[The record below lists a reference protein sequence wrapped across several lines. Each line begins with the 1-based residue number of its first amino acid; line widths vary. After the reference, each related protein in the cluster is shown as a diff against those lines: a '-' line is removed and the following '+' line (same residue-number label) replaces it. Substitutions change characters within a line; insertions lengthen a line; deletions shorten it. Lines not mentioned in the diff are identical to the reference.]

1 MSMEPNDSAPLRVL
15 VVADNEDDFLITREL
30 LHQGV
35 LSGRK
40 LAPIVRWAPDY
51 RQGLRAIQEDSFDVL
66 LVDYSAHPHGG
77 LDYMDECN
85 RIGKQVPFL
94 LLTREADYDLE
105 VDAMGR
111 GAADCLAKNT
121 LTAVSLE
128 RSIRYACLREK
139 NLAPLRLVAEENRRI
154 LESAHCLLITTE
166 VVDPGDWLRFSAVVS
181 NVEMAQRIL
190 PLDVPAGQTY
200 AEAMYFARHPEDRAA
215 ANATA
220 IEAIRSGRSGF
231 QAEYRV
237 TNSRGELVWLLED
250 TSIERIDP
258 THWRLTVV
266 CADITER
273 KRLDEAARVVETQM
287 TELVNAAL
295 DGIILINEH
304 GVILEF
310 NPAAESI
317 FGFLRENAVGLPLV
331 ELIIP
336 TDQRDSHICG
346 MAAYLETGIGPVV
359 GQRTELMALHADGS
373 EFPVELA
380 VSAIRLGDAMLFFG
394 FVRDISD
401 RVRSESEIRTQAQRI
416 EADRARLAQAQ
427 ALAGTGSWSFDVPTQ
442 CLALSDEFFRIAGYE
457 PHAFEVTWTNFLEC
471 VQWEDRPLVI
481 SSEMFDDPKQLQ
493 PPDQLVRVR
502 RPDGEV
508 RIMVS
513 RTRAVYD
520 SSGERIRVDG
530 TMADVTDRKN
540 AEEDLDRFFSMS
552 LDMLSIGS
560 VDGYLK
566 RINPA
571 FELTLG
577 HPISD
582 LLAEPFI
589 SFVHPDDR
597 ADSIER
603 MRFLESGI
611 TVTGFTNRFRC
622 RDGSYRWLLWNVTP
636 YGDRLYSVA
645 RDVTPLRDAE
655 DRLLRANL
663 DLEARV
669 AERTASL
676 EDLNV
681 ELMEAK
687 RQADRANLAKS
698 EFLSR
703 MSHELRTPLN
713 AILGFG
719 QILVRQKLGT
729 QNEES
734 VNYILMG
741 GRHLLQLINEV
752 LDIARVESGH
762 IDLSI
767 EVVEVG
773 LIVRECL
780 DLARTIAEEHQVRLN
795 PQDGDQCRSFAL
807 ADQRRLKQVILN
819 LVSNGIKYNVLGGSV
834 GIRCAESVD
843 GRVLIEVVDT
853 GIGFRPED
861 LPKLFTPFERLDA
874 NNSAVEGTG
883 LGLALSHRLVQQM
896 GGTIEVESVR
906 GVGSKFTVNLPSA
919 PKAVSVISPSSLE
932 IPELESVL
940 HPGRISTVL
949 CIEDNPLNLR
959 LLESIFARRP
969 EITLLTAGRG
979 LEGIEAAIRHHPDL
993 VLLDLDLPDISGL
1006 RVLQALRLTNGLE
1019 TVPVI
1024 VVSADATRGQ
1034 IAKLMAAGAADYVT
1048 KPLDVAV
1055 LLRAVDAALDARASA

>member
-1 MSMEPNDSAPLRVL
+1 
-15 VVADNEDDFLITREL
+15 
-30 LHQGV
+30 
-35 LSGRK
+35 
-40 LAPIVRWAPDY
+40 
-51 RQGLRAIQEDSFDVL
+51 
-66 LVDYSAHPHGG
+66 
-77 LDYMDECN
+77 
-85 RIGKQVPFL
+85 
-94 LLTREADYDLE
+94 
-105 VDAMGR
+105 
-111 GAADCLAKNT
+111 
-121 LTAVSLE
+121 
-128 RSIRYACLREK
+128 
-139 NLAPLRLVAEENRRI
+139 
-154 LESAHCLLITTE
+154 
-166 VVDPGDWLRFSAVVS
+166 
-181 NVEMAQRIL
+181 
-190 PLDVPAGQTY
+190 
-200 AEAMYFARHPEDRAA
+200 
-215 ANATA
+215 
-220 IEAIRSGRSGF
+220 
-231 QAEYRV
+231 
-237 TNSRGELVWLLED
+237 
-250 TSIERIDP
+250 
-258 THWRLTVV
+258 
-266 CADITER
+266 
-273 KRLDEAARVVETQM
+273 
-287 TELVNAAL
+287 
-295 DGIILINEH
+295 
-304 GVILEF
+304 
-310 NPAAESI
+310 
-317 FGFLRENAVGLPLV
+317 
-331 ELIIP
+331 
-336 TDQRDSHICG
+336 
-346 MAAYLETGIGPVV
+346 
-359 GQRTELMALHADGS
+359 
-373 EFPVELA
+373 
-380 VSAIRLGDAMLFFG
+380 
-394 FVRDISD
+394 
-401 RVRSESEIRTQAQRI
+401 
-416 EADRARLAQAQ
+416 
-427 ALAGTGSWSFDVPTQ
+427 
-442 CLALSDEFFRIAGYE
+442 
-457 PHAFEVTWTNFLEC
+457 
-471 VQWEDRPLVI
+471 
-481 SSEMFDDPKQLQ
+481 
-493 PPDQLVRVR
+493 
-502 RPDGEV
+502 
-508 RIMVS
+508 
-513 RTRAVYD
+513 
-520 SSGERIRVDG
+520 
-530 TMADVTDRKN
+530 
-540 AEEDLDRFFSMS
+540 
-552 LDMLSIGS
+552 
-560 VDGYLK
+560 
-566 RINPA
+566 
-571 FELTLG
+571 
-577 HPISD
+577 
-582 LLAEPFI
+582 
-589 SFVHPDDR
+589 
-597 ADSIER
+597 
-603 MRFLESGI
+603 
-611 TVTGFTNRFRC
+611 
-622 RDGSYRWLLWNVTP
+622 
-636 YGDRLYSVA
+636 
-645 RDVTPLRDAE
+645 
-655 DRLLRANL
+655 
-663 DLEARV
+663 
-669 AERTASL
+669 
-676 EDLNV
+676 
-681 ELMEAK
+681 MEAK

-896 GGTIEVESVR
+896 GGTIEVD
-906 GVGSKFTVNLPSA
+906 
-919 PKAVSVISPSSLE
+919 SLE